1 MSMPAKNK
9 LIKKSKKERSQKQ
22 GSESEVKP
30 FKTRHISYVRLLL
43 LIVTFI
49 IVGSAAT
56 LTSYY
61 ARGWRFNSESG
72 DFKANGIL
80 VLKSVP
86 DSAQILINGE
96 LKTATNTQ
104 IPLLPGTYDITLKKD
119 GYMDWNKRLTIDKEV
134 VTESTAYLFRS
145 APSLSSMTFSGV
157 SKLIP
162 SNNLTKIAYV
172 VPPTLDPLE
181 NEKSGLWVMEFLNL
195 PIGFSREP
203 RRITDGDI
211 TDATWVWSPE
221 DDQILLTTKTGVFLL
236 NVSNYTSQSQRI
248 NISATKDEILE
259 NWKEL
264 HDTKLKSQLAK
275 LPLPMQDI
283 LTRKAKSVVFA
294 PDEKMVLYTASASSV
309 IEDTLIPELPGSSTQ
324 KQERN
329 IKENQTYVYDIE
341 EDRNFLVDE
350 TSADLAIN
358 NDHLEYQRRMS
369 WFPTSRHLVL
379 AEKDKIVI
387 MDYDATN
394 KKTIYSGSYVAP
406 HAYPSLNSDRLLIL
420 TNLGAGTT
428 FPNLYS
434 ISLR

>member
-1 MSMPAKNK
+1 
-9 LIKKSKKERSQKQ
+9 
-22 GSESEVKP
+22 
-30 FKTRHISYVRLLL
+30 
-43 LIVTFI
+43 
-49 IVGSAAT
+49 
-56 LTSYY
+56 
-61 ARGWRFNSESG
+61 
-72 DFKANGIL
+72 
-80 VLKSVP
+80 
-86 DSAQILINGE
+86 
-96 LKTATNTQ
+96 
-104 IPLLPGTYDITLKKD
+104 
-119 GYMDWNKRLTIDKEV
+119 MDWNKRLTIDKEV